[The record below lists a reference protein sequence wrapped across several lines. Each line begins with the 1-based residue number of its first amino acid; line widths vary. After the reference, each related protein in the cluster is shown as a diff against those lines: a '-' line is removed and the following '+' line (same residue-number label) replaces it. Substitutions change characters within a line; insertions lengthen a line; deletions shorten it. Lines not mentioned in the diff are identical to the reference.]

1 MEQCGVPVDLSK
13 VKVLVYILASRED
26 HIAPWKT
33 AYRSKDLIGE
43 NARFVRQQAATSQAL
58 SIRQRATKRS
68 LNDNLASEPEHW
80 FDGPQETP
88 GSWWPDWDAWM
99 KRHSRGIVPA
109 PAQLGNAQYPPIE
122 PAPGRYVKLSQI
134 SHG

>member
-43 NARFVRQQAATSQAL
+43 NARFVLAASGHVGGVINPPA
-58 SIRQRATKRS
+58 RNKRS

-80 FDGPQETP
+80 FDGAQETP

-99 KRHSRGIVPA
+99 KRHSTGIVPA